1 MFHEHRTSVPE
12 DVAGL
17 HREYAEDLA
26 AAVEAVGVET
36 AVERTGIDRERVEQ
50 VTAGELPPLSV
61 EEAAS
66 LQALASGVPDGETVT
81 EMACD
86 HLILGM
92 STAVIGVD
100 RLAAGVDLDLDP
112 KAIQRKLERRAPM
125 QFEEFVTL
133 QQYVVSEQ

>member
-1 MFHEHRTSVPE
+1 MFHEQRTCVPD

-17 HREYAEDLA
+17 RREYAEDLA

-36 AVERTGIDRERVEQ
+36 AAERTGIDRERVER
-50 VTAGELPPLSV
+50 VAATETPPLSV
-61 EEAAS
+61 EEAAA
-66 LQALASGVPDGETVT
+66 LQALADGVPDGETVA

-86 HLILGM
+86 HLLLGM
-92 STAVIGVD
+92 STAVLDVD

-112 KAIQRKLERRAPM
+112 KEIQQRLERRAPM
-125 QFEEFVTL
+125 RFDEFVAL